1 MKAFKFIFHFFV
13 FILLTILTQVG
24 GIIFLFMLCVSRWQ
38 RLCFAKSI
46 ALFGAAYL
54 LSTFI
59 VIPFI
64 APIFGRTS
72 LPIRGSLKPLNL
84 VTCLLNRH
92 YVKAE
97 LKEQLLSIAEAMESQ
112 FEGTQTHYLDANF
125 PFYQGFPLF
134 PHLSHDDG
142 KKVDLAFYYID
153 SQKGEKSDTA
163 PSWIGYG
170 IYDAPVQGE
179 INYPERCAKQGFWQ
193 YSLLSYVVP
202 KEENKLRVDTKRTKA
217 LIVLLASDSLTSKIF
232 LEPHLKERWALNNYH
247 TIRFHG
253 CQAVRHDDHIHTQ
266 IR

>member
-1 MKAFKFIFHFFV
+1 M
-13 FILLTILTQVG
+13 
-24 GIIFLFMLCVSRWQ
+24 IIPS
-38 RLCFAKSI
+38 
-46 ALFGAAYL
+46 
-54 LSTFI
+54 
-59 VIPFI
+59 I

-72 LPIRGSLKPLNL
+72 LPIKGKLKPLNL

-92 YVKAE
+92 YVKPE
-97 LKEQLLSIAEAMESQ
+97 LKEQLLSVAEVMNRQ
-112 FEGTQTHYLDANF
+112 FEETQTNYLDANF
-125 PFYQGFPLF
+125 PFYEGFPLF

-153 SQKGEKSDTA
+153 RQKGEMSDTA

-170 IYDAPVQGE
+170 IYDEPVEGE

-193 YSLLSYVVP
+193 YSLLSYGVP
-202 KEENKLRVDTKRTKA
+202 TEEENLLIVDTERTKA

-232 LEPHLKERWALNNYH
+232 LEPHLKARWNLNYDH
-247 TIRFHG
+247 KIRFHG